1 MRSQLIGCLLIA
13 GLATAAPC
21 QAQEVEA
28 PSEMTGKPV
37 VAEER
42 IDGYRILAIGAGAAA
57 GAAFTHVALG
67 AYVAPWVARSG
78 LVAAEGL
85 AGDYL
90 VARGAA
96 IIGGGAAGG
105 FLGNWL
111 YRWK

>member
-1 MRSQLIGCLLIA
+1 
-13 GLATAAPC
+13 
-21 QAQEVEA
+21 
-28 PSEMTGKPV
+28 MTGKPV